1 MKPLRYILCLAAAM
15 LSAGF
20 LTSCSDDDE
29 TPDETP
35 ALSLIASTGNNFSG
49 SGGTLEILVR
59 SNVDYDVEIDADW
72 ITRVVSRA
80 VPTLGSETFIIAPY
94 PLAADKT
101 PRKATIKITATGM
114 EDQCH
119 TVEQV
124 PAELFRFDILTI
136 DGTPVPA
143 EGGEVTVN
151 IDTNTDY
158 TVEVSDNAWISTAP
172 ATDHGIARFSIAGN
186 TAVEARTGKITF
198 KPVGM
203 DATTVEFTQEGA
215 RAKGISDADDFIAFA
230 SAVNSGQ
237 PLDRWTDEN
246 GEITLLADINLSG
259 KQWIPAGNLKGSK
272 LNATAATL
280 GDEGYPFTGIFNG
293 NGHTISA
300 LSLTADDTPCY
311 GLFGTCSNA
320 TIKNLVID
328 ASCTMQITNENMTA
342 GSMYGFAAGVL
353 HSSTM
358 DNVTVK
364 GTVLESLINKGSSNF
379 LGSLGG
385 VVGYAYCSTIKGCTF
400 AGSIVRVK
408 SNMYHNSLGTG
419 VAGVVGYAWGTPTQP
434 SVVEGCTNSGDI
446 YAQANRVAGVLGQ
459 SSGNFILRDC
469 TNSGTIHADAGEA
482 TNAGWK
488 SGLRVG
494 GILGASTNSKAA
506 NTALLER
513 CANSGTVVTD
523 ADAATYTG
531 GVLGLVRTLTL
542 TDISNTGCVIATEGS
557 ILGLVCGQLQCADKP
572 TVNSCRAAGSIARS
586 YTGSG
591 SSIRPVD
598 AVTVTANNYFQYA
611 AGNVTGTNSGI
622 WTTDN
627 VKF

>member
-1 MKPLRYILCLAAAM
+1 MLCSGL
-15 LSAGF
+15 LP
-20 LTSCSDDDE
+20 SCSDDDDAV
-29 TPDETP
+29 DESP
-35 ALSLIASTGNNFSG
+35 ALSLIASTGKSFSG
-49 SGGTLEILVR
+49 AGGTLEILVR
-59 SNVDYDVEIDADW
+59 SNVDYEVEIDADW
-72 ITRVVSRA
+72 VTRVVSRA
-80 VPTLGSETFIIAPY
+80 VPTLGTETFRIAPY

-101 PRKATIKITATGM
+101 PRKATIKITAPGM

-124 PAELFRFDILTI
+124 PADLYRFEILTV
-136 DGTPVPA
+136 DGTTVPA
-143 EGGEVTVN
+143 EGGDISVT

-158 TVEVSDNAWISTAP
+158 TVEVSDPSWI
-172 ATDHGIARFSIAGN
+172 TDVSNGAAGNARFSIAQN
-186 TAVEARTGKITF
+186 TVTEARSGKITF
-198 KPVGM
+198 KPTGM
-203 DATTVEFTQEGA
+203 DAKTIEFTQEGV
-215 RAKGISDADDFIAFA
+215 RVKGISGADDFIAFA
-230 SAVNSGQ
+230 AAVNAAQ

-246 GEITLLADINLSG
+246 GEVVLLADIDMSG
-259 KQWIPAGNLKGSK
+259 KQWTPAGNLKGSN
-272 LNATAATL
+272 LNATTATL
-280 GDEGYPFTGIFNG
+280 GDDGHPFTGIFNG
-293 NGHTISA
+293 KGHTITA
-300 LSLTADDTPCY
+300 LSLTADDNPCY

-328 ASCTMQITNENMTA
+328 ASCTMQITNENMIA
-342 GSMYGFAAGVL
+342 GSMYGFAVGVL
-353 HSSTM
+353 HNSTI

-385 VVGYAYCSTIKGCTF
+385 VVGYAYCSTIKNCTF
-400 AGSIVRVK
+400 SGSIRRVK

-419 VAGVVGYAWGTPTQP
+419 VAGVAGYAWGTTSQP
-434 SVVEGCTNSGDI
+434 SVLEGCTNSGDI
-446 YAQANRVAGVLGQ
+446 FAQTNRVAGVLGQ

-469 TNSGTIHADAGEA
+469 KNSGTVHADASEA

-513 CANSGTVVTD
+513 CVNTGTIAVD

-542 TDISNTGCVIATEGS
+542 TDVSNSGCVIATEGS
-557 ILGLVCGQLQCADKP
+557 ILGLICGQLQCADKP
-572 TVNSCRAAGSIARS
+572 KVSSCRASGSIARA

-591 SSIRPVD
+591 SSIQPVNP
-598 AVTVTANNYFQYA
+598 VTITAENYFQYA

-622 WTTDN
+622 WTTDK
-627 VKF
+627 VKFQ